1 MAKITKSL
9 EDRGIPLRI
18 YIELAGLIFAAGV
31 TYSAIQSNKSA
42 IDTNS
47 LLIRQMSEKLS
58 DHDAILAQNVTEH
71 HYMIKTLDELVEKLD
86 PIVEVA
92 IRGNE
97 HMADDTSKGA
107 HTRSGRH

>member
-1 MAKITKSL
+1 
-9 EDRGIPLRI
+9 LRI

-31 TYSAIQSNKSA
+31 TYSAIQSNK
-42 IDTNS
+42 
-47 LLIRQMSEKLS
+47 
-58 DHDAILAQNVTEH
+58 
-71 HYMIKTLDELVEKLD
+71 TLDELVEKID

-97 HMADDTSKGA
+97 HMADDTTKGA